1 SDSTQTL
8 TCMTDQKIQKGRI
21 PPSRFWTIAL
31 SCLERGK
38 SGHLCLDCCP
48 HDPVPDKRRKM
59 DGWRFWL
66 SGPGMFQC
74 TLTGLVLVM
83 SQEAELLYRTIQWG
97 GSLLQ
102 NAVCQ
107 LRLPHCETKDG
118 QLSVVHITDDG
129 MSILEPLEITGTHVT
144 VKVPHLSAFGLV
156 WDFLKKFWNN
166 SNPIS
171 GQICVKTM
179 VMIYWSGSAEDKF
192 FSHSVLLSLQVRVQ
206 HREAKYIKVP
216 SVCNLIKGQHYTV
229 NCPTACLIQPEKE
242 EFNPQFGPNYYPAFQ
257 IRLPMN
263 TEEVTITVQDQM
275 NTEVWKRQV
284 DLTDKVFTCRIM
296 APDVPFERNSERVM
310 ELRQQY
316 VQVPTISNLSDSSI
330 PT

>member
-1 SDSTQTL
+1 
-8 TCMTDQKIQKGRI
+8 
-21 PPSRFWTIAL
+21 
-31 SCLERGK
+31 
-38 SGHLCLDCCP
+38 
-48 HDPVPDKRRKM
+48 M

-83 SQEAELLYRTIQWG
+83 SQEAELLYRTIQW
-97 GSLLQ
+97 
-102 NAVCQ
+102 
-107 LRLPHCETKDG
+107 G

-171 GQICVKTM
+171 GQIVL
-179 VMIYWSGSAEDKF
+179 F
-192 FSHSVLLSLQVRVQ
+192 QNLNVLLLPSNIPLEEVRVQ

-296 APDVPFERNSERVM
+296 APDGGKSMIIDHMIKCPFWMQWRLAAETSQLKIARGG
-310 ELRQQY
+310 
-316 VQVPTISNLSDSSI
+316 
-330 PT
+330 